1 MPEVEVVQATN
12 EQIGNIVKDAVSAE
26 FAQEKDRQKKEDHI
40 NKVLKKDTVVDKRN
54 KVDNK
59 NKLHTHDD
67 FCPGCS
73 SAIED
78 LGSGVHKCTGPDCG
92 QMSLDKGAEFVICA
106 DCGGIVPKS
115 YVGTDKGCPN
125 CGGSKVKP

>member
-1 MPEVEVVQATN
+1 MVEVEVVQATN
-12 EQIGNIVKDAVSAE
+12 EQLKNIVKDVVSTE
-26 FAQEKDRQKKEDHI
+26 FAQEKDRLKKEEHI
-40 NKVLKKDTVVDKRN
+40 NKVLKKDTVIDK
-54 KVDNK
+54 KSK
-59 NKLHTHDD
+59 QHTHDD

-78 LGSGVHKCTGPDCG
+78 LGSGVHKCTGPNCG

-115 YVGTDKGCPN
+115 YLGTDKGCPN
-125 CGGSKVKP
+125 CGGSKVRPE